1 MNGSKRSG
9 KNGGGAPAGGDLS
22 VTALYTCGTWAWAG
36 LPAAEIFDHPDAQRV
51 FGVTNAALSL
61 ARPFFGKP
69 PSLRHSL
76 VQRHVMIDRLLAE
89 SGARGVLEIAA
100 GLSRRGAAAT
110 SADAALHY
118 VELDRP
124 HVVARKRTLAERSE
138 AGRAALA
145 NPRWR
150 LVGGDAAD
158 ASLPGLI
165 ADFPADAKLFV
176 IAEGLLMYLDAAA
189 QRGLWRRVRE
199 LFDGRDGAF
208 VFDLV
213 PAVEQPRPGAVGR
226 GLEWTMKRFTGGQAF
241 ERDVRTRA
249 DLARELSAA
258 GFTVE
263 LVEPKS
269 APAAWQLPF
278 TDIPTQQLLFV
289 ARPAR

>member
-1 MNGSKRSG
+1 
-9 KNGGGAPAGGDLS
+9 
-22 VTALYTCGTWAWAG
+22 VTA
-36 LPAAEIFDHPDAQRV
+36 
-51 FGVTNAALSL
+51 
-61 ARPFFGKP
+61 
-69 PSLRHSL
+69 
-76 VQRHVMIDRLLAE
+76 
-89 SGARGVLEIAA
+89 
-100 GLSRRGAAAT
+100 
-110 SADAALHY
+110 ADASLDY

-124 HVVARKRTLAERSE
+124 HVVARKRALAARSD

-158 ASLPGLI
+158 VSLPTLV
-165 ADFPADAKLFV
+165 ADFPAGGELFV

-199 LFDGRDGAF
+199 LFDGRDGTF

-213 PAVEQPRPGAVGR
+213 PTIEQPRPGVVGR

-241 ERDVRTRA
+241 ERDVRTR
-249 DLARELSAA
+249 DDVARELAAA

-263 LVEPKS
+263 LLEPRT
-269 APAAWQLPF
+269 APPAWQLPF
-278 TDIPTQQLLFV
+278 ADIPTQQLLFV